1 MFNFLLL
8 QLKTLFLKHKTV
20 FIITVLC
27 LSACNIAFLYSTEML
42 YKMAY
47 SNADV
52 YYGVDVGG
60 RTFAQLKGALS
71 EDNFKNCYDVCVL
84 FDGGAVTYVKG
95 APALLYGENADE
107 SGQILAG
114 NIPGA
119 QSLIGTEVELSGNI
133 YTVTGAVS
141 SDYAFVLPFG
151 YAEEDLTVQ
160 SVRVRS
166 LDFAGSA
173 KIIKELK
180 ALFDT
185 DAVKKAGELSL
196 TNDFLNNPVT
206 LLLAAV
212 DLLSLAGIVLSV
224 VYILNSSLKFLKI
237 LGAMGMS
244 LNKCVDLCILLMGVL
259 LAAVCLAGGLV
270 FGILDAAGV
279 WSVGQT
285 AGMATY
291 SLRFTDY
298 VLTDIIMIFAA
309 FAIYLPFAGQ
319 MEVKLKKVVKYD

>member
-119 QSLIGTEVELSGNI
+119 QSLIGTAVELSGNI

-151 YAEEDLTVQ
+151 YADEDLTVQ

-212 DLLSLAGIVLSV
+212 TLFSSAASVMISLEKNKKTLNIV
-224 VYILNSSLKFLKI
+224 KM
-237 LGAMGMS
+237 LGADSKKIFIAVM
-244 LNKCVDLCILLMGVL
+244 VYAAILAVVAVIVVCA
-259 LAAVCLAGGLV
+259 LAALAISV
-270 FGILDAAGV
+270 FGI
-279 WSVGQT
+279 QT
-285 AGMATY
+285 AYAVKG
-291 SLRFTDY
+291 
-298 VLTDIIMIFAA
+298 FAA
-309 FAIYLPFAGQ
+309 SSAITVSVYLAAHAVQILAFG
-319 MEVKLKKVVKYD
+319 EKNRKIV